1 MEVSSTPI
9 LVPTYLCLPVSL
21 AVKDRKWH
29 IKFGVKFQKRYRLKD
44 MLNGSACKLILP
56 ISMQQNVCKVV
67 ETVVERALGLCKI
80 PED

>member
-1 MEVSSTPI
+1 MAVATMPI
-9 LVPTYLCLPVSL
+9 SLPTYLCLAIFL
-21 AVKDRKWH
+21 AVKDRKYH
-29 IKFGVKFQKRYRLKD
+29 IKFGVKFPKKYRLKD

>member
-56 ISMQQNVCKVV
+56 ISMQHHVCNIA
-67 ETVVERALGLCKI
+67 ETVVEGALGLCKI

>member
-56 ISMQQNVCKVV
+56 ISIQHHVCKSS
-67 ETVVERALGLCKI
+67 ETVVEGALGLCKI